1 MEYTQKKLVC
11 NAELRLEAY
20 RFTGLARPFPQHFHD
35 YYVLGLIEGGERRLL
50 CRGREYAIGPGDL
63 LLFGPGDSHACTQSD
78 GSTLDYRALNISRET
93 MNVLMKEIAGEHTPL
108 RFLQNVLHD
117 EEAACCLRA
126 LREQVMQAS
135 SGFGK
140 EEALLLLLALL
151 SERCG
156 QIAAYSIPSCTDEV
170 KAVCAF
176 MERHYAEHISLEQL
190 CRCVGLSKSALLR
203 AFAREKGMTPYRYL
217 ENIRVGRAKEL
228 LERGVLPCE
237 AALRTGFSDQS
248 HLTNYFSCFLGL
260 PPGIYR
266 EMFRSGEEGTRRP

>member
-1 MEYTQKKLVC
+1 ME
-11 NAELRLEAY
+11 
-20 RFTGLARPFPQHFHD
+20 
-35 YYVLGLIEGGERRLL
+35 
-50 CRGREYAIGPGDL
+50 
-63 LLFGPGDSHACTQSD
+63 
-78 GSTLDYRALNISRET
+78 
-93 MNVLMKEIAGEHTPL
+93 EIAGEHTPL

-117 EEAACCLRA
+117 EEEACCLRA
-126 LREQVMQAS
+126 LHEQVMQAS
-135 SGFGK
+135 SGFGE

-156 QIAAYSIPSCTDEV
+156 QIAACSIPSCTDEV

-176 MERHYAEHISLEQL
+176 MERHYAEHISLEKL
-190 CRCVGLSKSALLR
+190 CRCVGLSKSTLLR

-217 ENIRVGRAKEL
+217 ENIRVRRAKEL
-228 LERGVLPCE
+228 LERGVPPCE

-248 HLTNYFSCFLGL
+248 HLTNYFSRFLGL

>member
-1 MEYTQKKLVC
+1 ME
-11 NAELRLEAY
+11 
-20 RFTGLARPFPQHFHD
+20 
-35 YYVLGLIEGGERRLL
+35 
-50 CRGREYAIGPGDL
+50 
-63 LLFGPGDSHACTQSD
+63 
-78 GSTLDYRALNISRET
+78 
-93 MNVLMKEIAGEHTPL
+93 EIAGEHTPL

-117 EEAACCLRA
+117 EEVACCLRA
-126 LREQVMQAS
+126 LHEQVMQVS

-156 QIAAYSIPSCTDEV
+156 QIAACSIPSCTDEAR
-170 KAVCAF
+170 AVCAF
-176 MERHYAEHISLEQL
+176 MERHYAEHISLEQF
-190 CRCVGLSKSALLR
+190 CRCVGLSKSTLLR

-228 LERGVLPCE
+228 LERGVPPCE

-248 HLTNYFSCFLGL
+248 HLTNYFIRFLGL

>member
-1 MEYTQKKLVC
+1 
-11 NAELRLEAY
+11 
-20 RFTGLARPFPQHFHD
+20 
-35 YYVLGLIEGGERRLL
+35 
-50 CRGREYAIGPGDL
+50 
-63 LLFGPGDSHACTQSD
+63 
-78 GSTLDYRALNISRET
+78 
-93 MNVLMKEIAGEHTPL
+93 MNVLMEEIAGEHTPL

-117 EEAACCLRA
+117 EETACCLRA
-126 LREQVMQAS
+126 LHEQVMQVS

-156 QIAAYSIPSCTDEV
+156 QIAACSIPSCTDEV

-190 CRCVGLSKSALLR
+190 CRCVGLSKSTLLR

-228 LERGVLPCE
+228 LERGVPPCE
-237 AALRTGFSDQS
+237 AALRTGSSDQS
-248 HLTNYFSCFLGL
+248 HLTNYFSRFLGL